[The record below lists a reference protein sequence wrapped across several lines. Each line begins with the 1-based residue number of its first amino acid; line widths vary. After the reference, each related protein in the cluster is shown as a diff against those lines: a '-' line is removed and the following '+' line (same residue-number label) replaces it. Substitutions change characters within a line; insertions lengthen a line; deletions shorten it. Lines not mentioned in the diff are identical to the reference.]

1 MQCAG
6 RCKPCFWVL
15 SKEVSKPEHSASGF
29 PAVEVS
35 NQSIFHLSVVSSDIS
50 LSRFDLVFVL
60 RDIKDKDA
68 DGNIA
73 QHVLKTSSDAHPH
86 PAQDVLPRAGVH
98 G

>member
-35 NQSIFHLSVVSSDIS
+35 KQSIFHLSVVSSDIS
-50 LSRFDLVFVL
+50 LYRFDLVFIM
-60 RDIKDKDA
+60 RDEKDKDS
-68 DGNIA
+68 DGKVA
-73 QHVLKTSSDAHPH
+73 HHVLKMS
-86 PAQDVLPRAGVH
+86 RMER
-98 G
+98 